1 MSSKKYKRERLDQ
14 PGGRAYEPEAFE
26 LLDGMDVTGIGAGA
40 RYRPVPAQ
48 PPAQPQERSW
58 GEAIA
63 DAGVQS
69 AEGVNTTLGSF
80 VNLFSPSSGVA
91 DFFRS
96 NGEHWRKAQSPVT
109 QRKLAEAEKVIS
121 AADQDSIIE
130 QSIAAARAYSSDPV
144 LISRFIFTNLPSV
157 LPGLGASRVGQIAT
171 LAAGGSTALAAAA
184 GTTMAGATEALMNAG
199 GARGKA
205 FEEIRDTQRKQS
217 VPEDEAVRIALGK
230 SVMPAA
236 IGSLTGLL
244 PGKRRIE
251 RALAG
256 RGYAAT
262 GALASAMLG
271 KQLDDVLP
279 QVATNHQAG
288 EVDGR
293 PLSRNVGRTAVEA
306 AVSGLPPAGV
316 AAIAARRGHARGG
329 KAGSEGDAALPVTGP
344 ESASPLRPGSPAA
357 GDAGQSALEASAGP
371 ARPDKAVSAVP
382 AESGRGADGE
392 AKPQGARQRGQVPA
406 DAFADGDAPA
416 FDPATVQARNW
427 LQFVSERGE
436 NIGRLR
442 RGTPAWELLQDDWK
456 AVQAA
461 RKDASAGRTAPVDD
475 APVRAPGDENAAA
488 RPAAPAAE
496 GSAPVPGSEKASM
509 QPIPGAQRGGEAPA
523 NEAPGLQ
530 NSSGPPAAVAQP
542 PGPDGGLPAAL
553 PAAVEVGVGDGVSA
567 ADAAP
572 AAAQPASRQDA
583 DKSASPAPDASMGKV
598 KEVADAISASWTK
611 GPPVRVMFDLKE
623 PRLAQA
629 MRDAG
634 REPGAD
640 GGTQGP
646 RGFYADGQLHLLANA
661 SHTPAQVARVV
672 YRQALGQHG
681 LQGAFGEGMDA
692 VLDQIVAARP
702 RDVREKAQEHGLAEG
717 REGRRAAAQDVLAA
731 MAEQSPQAGFVR
743 KAVEAVRLRLR
754 AQLPSIRPMAMS
766 DARII
771 EDFILPARDWVRRGG
786 QPAGN
791 SPPTAMAA
799 PHAEA
804 DVQRQRVDAQAYTG
818 VDKGESGDVGSGQ

>member
-69 AEGVNTTLGSF
+69 AEGVNTTLGSV

-205 FEEIRDTQRKQS
+205 FEEIRDTLRKQS

-293 PLSRNVGRTAVEA
+293 SLSRNVGRTAVEA

-316 AAIAARRGHARGG
+316 AAIVARRHQAQRS
-329 KAGSEGDAALPVTGP
+329 KAGGDGDAALPVSRT
-344 ESASPLRPGSPAA
+344 ESATPSHPGSPAPA
-357 GDAGQSALEASAGP
+357 DAGP
-371 ARPDKAVSAVP
+371 ASMEISAAPARTDKAVSTVP

-442 RGTPAWELLQDDWK
+442 RGTPAWALLQDDWK

-461 RKDASAGRTAPVDD
+461 RREASADRTAPVED
-475 APVRAPGDENAAA
+475 ATVRAPGDENA
-488 RPAAPAAE
+488 PAAPVAE
-496 GSAPVPGSEKASM
+496 DSAPVPGSEKASM
-509 QPIPGAQRGGEAPA
+509 QPAPGVRRSGEPTADEASGAQD
-523 NEAPGLQ
+523 
-530 NSSGPPAAVAQP
+530 SSGPSAAAAQRP
-542 PGPDGGLPAAL
+542 RPDGELPAAL
-553 PAAVEVGVGDGVSA
+553 PAAVKVGAGDGASTP
-567 ADAAP
+567 DTAP
-572 AAAQPASRQDA
+572 AAALPALRQDA
-583 DKSASPAPDASMGKV
+583 DKSESPAPDASMGKV

-611 GPPVRVMFDLKE
+611 GPPVRVMFDLNE

-646 RGFYADGQLHLLANA
+646 RGFYADGQVHLLANA
-661 SHTPAQVARVV
+661 SHTPAQVARGV

-702 RDVREKAQEHGLAEG
+702 RDVREKVQEHGLAEG
-717 REGRRAAAQDVLAA
+717 LEGRRAAAQDVLAA

-743 KAVEAVRLRLR
+743 KAVEAVRSRLR

>member
-1 MSSKKYKRERLDQ
+1 MSSKKYKHGRPDQ
-14 PGGRAYEPEAFE
+14 PGGLAYEPEAFE

-69 AEGVNTTLGSF
+69 AEGVNATLGSV

-96 NGEHWRKAQSPVT
+96 NGEHWRKAQSPVM
-109 QRKLAEAEKVIS
+109 QRKLAEAEKLIS
-121 AADQDSIIE
+121 AADQDSIID
-130 QSIAAARAYSSDPV
+130 QSIAAARAYSSDPA
-144 LISRFIFTNLPSV
+144 LIARFIFTNLPSV

-171 LAAGGSTALAAAA
+171 LAAGGSTALAATA

-205 FEEIRDTQRKQS
+205 FEEIRDTLRKQN

-230 SVMPAA
+230 SVLPAA

-262 GALASAMLG
+262 GAMASAVLG

-288 EVDGR
+288 GFDGR

-344 ESASPLRPGSPAA
+344 ESARPGPPALA
-357 GDAGQSALEASAGP
+357 DAGQSALEAPAGL
-371 ARPDKAVSAVP
+371 ARPDKAVSPVP
-382 AESGRGADGE
+382 AESGRGAGGE
-392 AKPQGARQRGQVPA
+392 AKPQGARQHRQVPA
-406 DAFADGDAPA
+406 DAFASGDAPA

-461 RKDASAGRTAPVDD
+461 RREASADRTAPVED
-475 APVRAPGDENAAA
+475 ATVRAPGDENA
-488 RPAAPAAE
+488 PAAPVAE
-496 GSAPVPGSEKASM
+496 DSAPVPGSEKASM
-509 QPIPGAQRGGEAPA
+509 QPAPGVRRSGEPAADEASGAQD
-523 NEAPGLQ
+523 
-530 NSSGPPAAVAQP
+530 SSGPPAAAAQRP
-542 PGPDGGLPAAL
+542 HPDGELPAAL
-553 PAAVEVGVGDGVSA
+553 PASVKVGAGDGASA
-567 ADAAP
+567 PDTAP

-583 DKSASPAPDASMGKV
+583 DKSPSPAPDASTGKV
-598 KEVADAISASWTK
+598 KEVADAISASWAK
-611 GPPVRVMFDLKE
+611 GPQVRVMFDLKE

-640 GGTQGP
+640 GGTQVP
-646 RGFYADGQLHLLANA
+646 RGFYADGQLQLLANA

-702 RDVREKAQEHGLAEG
+702 RDVREKVQEHGLAEG

-743 KAVEAVRLRLR
+743 KAVEAVRSRLR

-791 SPPTAMAA
+791 GLPAA
-799 PHAEA
+799 VAVPRTEA
-804 DVQRQRVDAQAYTG
+804 DAQRQRVDAQDRTG
-818 VDKGESGDVGSGQ
+818 MDKGESGDVGSRQ

>member
-1 MSSKKYKRERLDQ
+1 
-14 PGGRAYEPEAFE
+14 
-26 LLDGMDVTGIGAGA
+26 
-40 RYRPVPAQ
+40 
-48 PPAQPQERSW
+48 
-58 GEAIA
+58 
-63 DAGVQS
+63 
-69 AEGVNTTLGSF
+69 
-80 VNLFSPSSGVA
+80 
-91 DFFRS
+91 
-96 NGEHWRKAQSPVT
+96 
-109 QRKLAEAEKVIS
+109 
-121 AADQDSIIE
+121 
-130 QSIAAARAYSSDPV
+130 
-144 LISRFIFTNLPSV
+144 
-157 LPGLGASRVGQIAT
+157 
-171 LAAGGSTALAAAA
+171 
-184 GTTMAGATEALMNAG
+184 
-199 GARGKA
+199 
-205 FEEIRDTQRKQS
+205 
-217 VPEDEAVRIALGK
+217 
-230 SVMPAA
+230 
-236 IGSLTGLL
+236 
-244 PGKRRIE
+244 
-251 RALAG
+251 
-256 RGYAAT
+256 
-262 GALASAMLG
+262 
-271 KQLDDVLP
+271 
-279 QVATNHQAG
+279 
-288 EVDGR
+288 
-293 PLSRNVGRTAVEA
+293 
-306 AVSGLPPAGV
+306 
-316 AAIAARRGHARGG
+316 
-329 KAGSEGDAALPVTGP
+329 
-344 ESASPLRPGSPAA
+344 
-357 GDAGQSALEASAGP
+357 
-371 ARPDKAVSAVP
+371 
-382 AESGRGADGE
+382 
-392 AKPQGARQRGQVPA
+392 
-406 DAFADGDAPA
+406 
-416 FDPATVQARNW
+416 
-427 LQFVSERGE
+427 
-436 NIGRLR
+436 
-442 RGTPAWELLQDDWK
+442 
-456 AVQAA
+456 
-461 RKDASAGRTAPVDD
+461 
-475 APVRAPGDENAAA
+475 
-488 RPAAPAAE
+488 
-496 GSAPVPGSEKASM
+496 M

-530 NSSGPPAAVAQP
+530 DSSGPPAAVAQP

-611 GPPVRVMFDLKE
+611 GPPVRVMFDLNE

-743 KAVEAVRLRLR
+743 KAVEAVRSRLR

-791 SPPTAMAA
+791 GLPAAVAA
-799 PHAEA
+799 PRAEA
-804 DVQRQRVDAQAYTG
+804 DAQRQRVDAQARTG
-818 VDKGESGDVGSGQ
+818 MDKGESGDVGSRQ